1 MKYSLK
7 KAFLWLG
14 LYTVLALIPL
24 GIALM
29 GDRPEYRS
37 FWIEFG
43 VALGFIG
50 LSTMG
55 LQAIFSGRYKFIAPT
70 FGMDNILQFH
80 REIGIISFFFVLA
93 HPIIL
98 ILADPEFIKYYDPT
112 VNFPRAMALS
122 FATVGIVGITV
133 TSLWRQAFKLNYEWW
148 RLIHS
153 GVGALLVFVG
163 ITHSVQVAH
172 YLDELWKQIAIVVLM
187 GGCVYAVIHTR
198 LVRLYLNGKKPYRI
212 VDIKAERGDS
222 YTMTLEADGFKREDF
237 ISGQFFWMTV
247 GDKVFTLQQHPF
259 SIVSSDESDNIC
271 FTAKVLGDFTA
282 TWKDMKP
289 GTKVVLEGPFGSFTP
304 KGNDPL
310 FMIMGGIGVTP
321 GVSMIRSMVDR
332 DDNREIIL
340 VYANEHWEETPFR
353 EELEELDKLPNIEV
367 INVVESPPEGYVG
380 ETGFVDEDFFKKHL
394 PKDKN
399 DFVYYICG
407 PEPLMDVS
415 EKSLKKLGVDWRRIY
430 SERFEIV

>member
-1 MKYSLK
+1 MKYSLS

-14 LYTVLALIPL
+14 LYTLLALLPL
-24 GIALM
+24 GIALL
-29 GDRPEYRS
+29 GDRPGYRS

-43 VALGFIG
+43 VAMGFIG

-55 LQAIFSGRYKFIAPT
+55 LQAVFSGRYKFIAPT

-93 HPIIL
+93 HPVIL
-98 ILADPEFIKYYDPT
+98 LIADPEFIKYFDPT
-112 VNFPRAMALS
+112 VNFPRALALS
-122 FATVGIVGITV
+122 FASVGIIAITV
-133 TSLWRQAFKLNYEWW
+133 TSLWRESFKLNYEWW

-163 ITHSVQVAH
+163 ITHSIQVAH

-187 GGCVYAVIHTR
+187 GICVYAVIHTR
-198 LVRLYLNGKKPYRI
+198 LVRLYLNGKKPYRV
-212 VDIKAERGDS
+212 VDIKAERGES
-222 YTMTLEADGFKREDF
+222 YTMTIEADGFKRADF

-259 SIVSSDESDNIC
+259 SIVSSDEDDKIC

-282 TWKDMKP
+282 TWENMKP

-304 KGNDPL
+304 KGTDPL

-321 GVSMIRSMVDR
+321 GLSMLRSMVDR
-332 DDNREIIL
+332 KDNREIIL
-340 VYANEHWEETPFR
+340 IYANENWEETTFR
-353 EELEELDKLPNIEV
+353 EELEELDKLPNIQI
-367 INVVESPPEGYVG
+367 INVVDNPPHGYVG
-380 ETGFVDEDFFKKHL
+380 ETGFVDEEMIKKHL
-394 PKDKN
+394 PKDRN